1 MKFEGAGMKIE
12 RRGAARCAGLVLAE
26 PKCDDAEDGG
36 TEEGSS
42 GNGKNPGVDDAARN
56 APADS
61 GKTAGGANANDGSG
75 DGVRGADGNAE
86 LRGGKERDG
95 AGGFRREAPEGI
107 ELGNALAHG
116 FDDAPASG
124 HGAPCHGEMAAINHP
139 VGNSLGILQQAAR
152 HQGGGDDPH
161 AFLSVVGAV
170 AEAIESSGNELQ
182 PTEPAIDSQRTLLAD
197 DPTGQNSDEDG
208 DHHPDQGRKKN
219 EKNGLKPAAKD
230 NGPETGVRHGGA
242 TVAGNQRVRGAG
254 GQSENES
261 DQIPGDRAEKAGK
274 DHFFV
279 DHLEANQALG
289 DGLGDRGAEP
299 EGG

>member
-107 ELGNALAHG
+107 ELGDALAHG
-116 FDDAPASG
+116 FDDAPAAG
-124 HGAPCHGEMAAINHP
+124 HGAAGHSQVAADDDPI
-139 VGNSLGILQQAAR
+139 GDFGGLQEATR
-152 HQGGGDDPH
+152 HQGSGDDAH

-170 AEAIESSGNELQ
+170 AEAIESCGNELQ
-182 PTEPAIDSQRTLLAD
+182 PTEPAIDLEWTLAAN
-197 DPTGQNSDEDG
+197 DPTGQNGDEDC
-208 DHHPDQGRKKN
+208 DHHPHQGRKKN
-219 EKNGLKPAAKD
+219 E
-230 NGPETGVRHGGA
+230 
-242 TVAGNQRVRGAG
+242 
-254 GQSENES
+254 
-261 DQIPGDRAEKAGK
+261 
-274 DHFFV
+274 
-279 DHLEANQALG
+279 
-289 DGLGDRGAEP
+289 
-299 EGG
+299 